1 MPQRS
6 AAGTVGAVGAEK
18 CRAISLTDHVRGNCW
33 LVGRSVGGHLHRIA
47 GAIVHDDNGKR
58 PRFNLPETAA
68 WAAWPSFSAN
78 YIVTITDTLA
88 LELIVTN
95 TSAHQDLIF
104 ENCLH
109 TYFAIGDLRAVSIMG
124 LKGVEYLDKVEN
136 YAAKTETAEAIKIV
150 SEVDRTYLGTTGPV
164 EIVDPKLRRRIR
176 VEKSGSASTVVWNPW
191 VAKAQQMPD
200 FGDEEYLQMV
210 CVESG
215 NIARNRIT
223 LEPGKSSVLKVV
235 LSSAPI

>member
-1 MPQRS
+1 MIFPWFGPREGEPAHGFARLS
-6 AAGTVGAVGAEK
+6 DWELHEATTVPEGGV
-18 CRAISLTDHVRGNCW
+18 SL
-33 LVGRSVGGHLHRIA
+33 
-47 GAIVHDDNGKR
+47 
-58 PRFNLPETAA
+58 RFNLPETAA

-95 TSAHQDLIF
+95 TSAHQDLTF

-164 EIVDPKLRRRIR
+164 EILDPKLKVQ
-176 VEKSGSASTVVWNPW
+176 VEANE
-191 VAKAQQMPD
+191 AAAAQTQAAPSP
-200 FGDEEYLQMV
+200 GPGQAPEV
-210 CVESG
+210 T
-215 NIARNRIT
+215 NTPPAT
-223 LEPGKSSVLKVV
+223 L
-235 LSSAPI
+235 